1 MEDFFNR
8 IRPLLSD
15 EDFEKFRNEYEKV
28 PFRGVRVNTLKCS
41 VESLR
46 ALTTG
51 EGIGR
56 STPFCEEG
64 FYLEEDATFSGKHP
78 LHHAGAV
85 YFQEPSAMSAV
96 SLLKPKAG
104 ERVLDLCAAPGGK
117 STQIASALSGLG
129 LLWCNEYVKSRSN
142 ILLSNIE
149 RCGVKNAVVSSCD
162 PETLAKKLQGFFDK
176 VLVDAPCSG
185 EGMFRKEEEALTD
198 WSPEHSD
205 SCGVRQLKIL
215 ESAKAMLRAGGEL
228 VYSTCTFSEAENEA
242 VVREFLRNNP
252 DFELVKTVEP
262 FGMKGKDGIG
272 VRIFPFHGG
281 EGHFAVK
288 LRKSETAE
296 DYCIVDEEK
305 LTTSKNIPKF
315 VTEFFENT
323 FVDASGLSR
332 ALLQKDKLYILPEN
346 CPDLKGAG
354 VIRGGVFAGEIR
366 KNYFEPSHAL
376 FMAEDPQ
383 NIRNMVNLSLS
394 DERLRQYL
402 HGEEIAVDE
411 DIKGFAA
418 VAVEG
423 VILGFGKASNGRLKN
438 KYPKGLRIM

>member
-1 MEDFFNR
+1 
-8 IRPLLSD
+8 
-15 EDFEKFRNEYEKV
+15 
-28 PFRGVRVNTLKCS
+28 
-41 VESLR
+41 
-46 ALTTG
+46 
-51 EGIGR
+51 
-56 STPFCEEG
+56 
-64 FYLEEDATFSGKHP
+64 
-78 LHHAGAV
+78 
-85 YFQEPSAMSAV
+85 
-96 SLLKPKAG
+96 
-104 ERVLDLCAAPGGK
+104 
-117 STQIASALSGLG
+117 
-129 LLWCNEYVKSRSN
+129 
-142 ILLSNIE
+142 
-149 RCGVKNAVVSSCD
+149 
-162 PETLAKKLQGFFDK
+162 
-176 VLVDAPCSG
+176 
-185 EGMFRKEEEALTD
+185 
-198 WSPEHSD
+198 
-205 SCGVRQLKIL
+205 
-215 ESAKAMLRAGGEL
+215 
-228 VYSTCTFSEAENEA
+228 
-242 VVREFLRNNP
+242 
-252 DFELVKTVEP
+252 
-262 FGMKGKDGIG
+262 MKGKDGIG

-305 LTTSKNIPKF
+305 LTPSKNIPKF

-323 FVDASGLSR
+323 FIDTSGLSR

-394 DERLRQYL
+394 DERLKQYL

-423 VILGFGKASNGRLKN
+423 VILGFGRDSG
-438 KYPKGLRIM
+438 